1 MSKFDLK
8 TLCLFSAGLVLAAAP
23 LLSAHAAN
31 RCDVP
36 QAGPDA
42 KACAAAAQGPT
53 ELRRFIERTRAIYG
67 LSYRDYAR
75 PEHEPLAVEPA
86 SNPSK
91 VARSQSQPEHD
102 APLP

>member
-8 TLCLFSAGLVLAAAP
+8 TLCLFGAGLVLAAAP

-42 KACAAAAQGPT
+42 RACAAAAQAPT

-75 PEHEPLAVEPA
+75 PEQESLAAEPA

-91 VARSQSQPEHD
+91 MARSQAQPEHD
-102 APLP
+102 AKLQ